1 MKAAVLYELKT
12 PLRVEDV
19 DLDPPRAHEVR
30 VKIAANGV
38 CHSDWSVIHGVLRSP
53 LPVVLGHEGAGVVD
67 EVGPEVTL
75 VKPGDHVV
83 LSFAPY
89 CGRCYYCALGRPVLC
104 ENMRIV
110 MGKGT
115 LLDGTCRLKKAGRD
129 LFHMAGLS
137 SFAQYAVVSEVACVR
152 IPESVPLD
160 RACLVGCGVMTGVG
174 AAINTARVEPGASAV
189 VIGCGGVGLNVIQ
202 GCALAGAAT
211 IIGIDLVDRKLEYA
225 RQFGATHALN
235 AGREDV
241 VKAVRG
247 LTDGRGADY
256 AFEVI
261 GLGKTIEQAYNLT
274 RSGGTTVVVGAAAR
288 EETVTLPAWSFLGEK
303 IIKGSLYG
311 STRPHVDIPRLIDLY
326 VKKKLKLDEL
336 ITRTYPLDQVNEAMA
351 ALEKGEV
358 ARSVVVM

>member
-1 MKAAVLYELKT
+1 MKAAVLYELKDR
-12 PLRVEDV
+12 LRVEDV

-30 VKIAANGV
+30 VKIFANGV
-38 CHSDWSVIHGVLRSP
+38 CHSDYSVIHGVLRSP
-53 LPVVLGHEGAGVVD
+53 LPVVPGHEGAGIVD
-67 EVGPEVTL
+67 AVGPEVTL

-89 CGRCYYCALGRPVLC
+89 CGHCYYCAIGRPVLC
-104 ENMRIV
+104 DNMRLV

-115 LLDGTCRLKKAGRD
+115 LLDGTCRLKKNGAD
-129 LFHMAGLS
+129 IFHMAGLS
-137 SFAQYAVVSEVACVR
+137 SFAQYAVVPEIACVR

-174 AAINTARVEPGASAV
+174 AVINTARVEPGTTAV

-202 GCALAGAAT
+202 GCGLAGAGT
-211 IIGIDLVDRKLEYA
+211 IIGVDLLDRKLEYA
-225 RQFGATHALN
+225 RQFGATHTLN
-235 AGREDV
+235 PARDDL
-241 VKAVRG
+241 VKTVRR
-247 LTDGRGADY
+247 LTEGRGADY

-261 GLGKTIEQAYNLT
+261 GLGKTIEQAYATT
-274 RSGGTTVVVGAAAR
+274 RPGGTTVVVGAASR

-303 IIKGSLYG
+303 TIKGSVYG

-326 VKKKLKLDEL
+326 TKKKLRLDEL
-336 ITRTYPLDQVNEAMA
+336 VTRTYSLDQVNEAMA